1 MVRSCHI
8 YFLPRSPGT
17 SPVLQKLQS
26 LQNSQKMYMG
36 SYCVPYQRQTSSPK
50 GLKKPS
56 LEELFAELEVSTPS
70 PTPKSVQDP
79 KARGYTGIN
88 ASLPGESPLIR
99 RDCHLADWSLRPL
112 TRSVTQNHRS
122 SHHETRLA
130 NLSSASWNA
139 TMQQQERADKQAC
152 GNPRLS

>member
-1 MVRSCHI
+1 MVRQHHI
-8 YFLPRSPGT
+8 FFLPPSPGT
-17 SPVLQKLQS
+17 SPMRRDLQILQKFMKGS
-26 LQNSQKMYMG
+26 MG
-36 SYCVPYQRQTSSPK
+36 GYREPYQRPTSSPK
-50 GLKKPS
+50 GPS
-56 LEELFAELEVSTPS
+56 LEELLAEVSTRS